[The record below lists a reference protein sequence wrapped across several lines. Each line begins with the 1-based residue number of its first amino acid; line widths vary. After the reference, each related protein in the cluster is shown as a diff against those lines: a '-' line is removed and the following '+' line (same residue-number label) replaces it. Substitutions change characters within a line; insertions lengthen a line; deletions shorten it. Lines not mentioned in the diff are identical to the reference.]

1 MRRAP
6 AFWSNPPERPGW
18 LARLLSP
25 LGRLYA
31 LATARRVARASD
43 WRAPVP
49 VICVGNL
56 TAGGAGKTPT
66 VLALLEIFADLGIEA
81 HVLSR
86 GHGGTLGRGAPHR
99 VDVAADRAEETGDEP
114 LLLAAFA
121 PVWVCPDRAAA
132 AKAAVAA
139 GAQALVMDDGFQ
151 NPGLAKDFSLVVVDA
166 ASGFGNGLP
175 IPAGPLRETVAAGLA
190 RAQAALLIGAPAAR
204 ARLRERWPAL
214 ETLPLFEGEV
224 RAREIGIDWRGEKVL
239 AFAGIAHP
247 EKFFATLRGLGADL
261 VAAHAFPD
269 HAPFAPRA
277 LRRLEA
283 EAASLGARM
292 VTTEKDAVRLPAEF
306 RGKAMPLPVHL
317 RIEPPAEGAETL
329 RTALKNVC
337 SQTVQRTP

>member
-6 AFWSNPPERPGW
+6 AFWSTPPERPGI

-25 LGRLYA
+25 LGALYA
-31 LATARRVARASD
+31 RATARRVARAPD

-66 VLALLEIFADLGIEA
+66 VLAILEILAELRVEA

-86 GHGGTLGRGAPHR
+86 GHGGAASRGGARR
-99 VDVAADRAEETGDEP
+99 VDMRADTAAEVGDEP

-121 PVWVCPDRAAA
+121 PVWVCADRAAA

-166 ASGFGNGLP
+166 AAGFGNGLP

-190 RAQAALLIGAPAAR
+190 RADAVLLIGPPAAR
-204 ARLRERWPAL
+204 ERTRARWPAL
-214 ETLPLFEGEV
+214 ETLPLHQGEV

-239 AFAGIAHP
+239 AFAGIARP

-269 HAPFAPRA
+269 HAPFEPKA
-277 LRRLEA
+277 LRRLES
-283 EAASLGARM
+283 EAAALGARM
-292 VTTEKDAVRLPAEF
+292 VTTEKDAVRLPADF

-317 RIEPPAEGAETL
+317 ALEGGGTGLRSALETI
-329 RTALKNVC
+329 C
-337 SQTVQRTP
+337 SQGVKPEP